1 MTILTSLCDSRA
13 GLIFEEKLRTRIAHD
28 ASDQRS
34 ARHRI
39 HVGAQSLRSAGV
51 SPAFFAMRGDQKYYR
66 RDAALRQNLLSRLP
80 GTNILNSL

>member
-1 MTILTSLCDSRA
+1 MTILTFLCDSRA
-13 GLIFEEKLRTRIAHD
+13 VLIFEERLRTRIAHD

-39 HVGAQSLRSAGV
+39 HVGAQALRSAGA
-51 SPAFFAMRGDQKYYR
+51 SPAFFAMCGDQKYCQ

-80 GTNILNSL
+80 GTDILNSL